1 MFFTDLPAIVLLSV
15 LVGWQ
20 SLSGAFVIIIL
31 SFLILLI
38 TKNFAN
44 LRIKQASVT
53 DKRLS
58 ALSEIIARDKNC
70 KDVCLGM
77 EIQGHSKKAKKVGE
91 LCSIFIFSS
100 KHFLI
105 VTLYRPPDSSIE
117 IFHDQKSWTFRS
129 RN

>member
-38 TKNFAN
+38 TKHFAN

-58 ALSEIIARDKNC
+58 ALSEIIAGIRAVKMYAWEWKYRDI
-70 KDVCLGM
+70 V
-77 EIQGHSKKAKKVGE
+77 KK
-91 LCSIFIFSS
+91 L
-100 KHFLI
+100 
-105 VTLYRPPDSSIE
+105 R
-117 IFHDQKSWTFRS
+117 R
-129 RN
+129 